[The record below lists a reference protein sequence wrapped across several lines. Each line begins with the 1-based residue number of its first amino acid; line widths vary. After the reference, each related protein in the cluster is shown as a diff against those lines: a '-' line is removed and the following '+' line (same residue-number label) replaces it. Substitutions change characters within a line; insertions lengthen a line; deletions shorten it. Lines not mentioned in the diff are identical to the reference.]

1 MKDIFLIMNP
11 GSRSGKSRQSFDRII
26 QLISQSGKTFDYQ
39 TTTCL
44 EDACRLSRDANH
56 AGYKAIVA
64 IGGDGTING
73 VINGFF
79 DENGKRLSGAK
90 FGVIYTG
97 TSPDFNKSYNIP
109 LDVDKAVETILN
121 GVSVGIKVGRI
132 TFGGPSPNNRYFVC
146 CANIGLGAQL
156 ARKANSGIRKKLG
169 DFGGTLTALIGLL
182 VTFKPFVLNVTE
194 DDRHDVL
201 DRMINLSVGI
211 TPYIASGIQ
220 VPIQFPSPKKEF
232 YKMSVGNLS
241 LSKLLPLLRRVYGG
255 KPFQN
260 SDYLSLSN
268 TSHLELSSPVV
279 IEVEADGDP
288 VGILPCS
295 IGFAS
300 DGLELLVLEV

>member
-1 MKDIFLIMNP
+1 MKDIYLIMNP
-11 GSRSGKSRQSFDRII
+11 GSRSGKSRQSFNRII
-26 QLISQSGKTFDYQ
+26 QLISQSGKSFDYQ

-44 EDACRLSRDANH
+44 EDAFRLSRDANL
-56 AGYKAIVA
+56 AGYKTIVA

-79 DENGKRLSGAK
+79 DEHGKRLSDAK

-109 LDVDKAVETILN
+109 LDVDKAVETILK
-121 GVSVGIKVGRI
+121 GLSVEIKVGRI
-132 TFGGPSPNNRYFVC
+132 AFGGPSTNTRYFVC

-182 VTFKPFVLNVTE
+182 ATFKPFVLIVRE
-194 DDRHDVL
+194 DDKRDVL
-201 DRMINLSVGI
+201 NRMINLSVGI

-220 VPIQFPSPKKEF
+220 VPILFPSPKKEF

-241 LSKLLPLLRRVYGG
+241 LSKTLPLLRRVYGG

-260 SDYLSLSN
+260 TDYLSLAN
-268 TSHLELSSPVV
+268 TGHLELSSPTD

-288 VGILPCS
+288 VGFLPCT
-295 IGFAS
+295 IGFAR
-300 DGLELLVLEV
+300 DGLELLVAE